1 MSKHIFIQS
10 RLDSKRLP
18 GKILYRICGKS
29 ILEIIVEKAKKIE
42 QIDKIVLITG
52 EKSKNE
58 KLIDEANR
66 LGLEVFTGN
75 NENILDRIFKASIKY
90 NSDIIIRLTGDN
102 PLIDFNII
110 NDGLDLFQNNNF
122 DFLNIDKKTYALGLN
137 FEIIRQSMLASYW
150 STYFDSYPNENTF
163 FNSFIPIDLENYKHQ
178 KFRISKLVCPE
189 NLSHIRF
196 TLDYEED
203 FLLISKI
210 FNELYPKNP
219 FFVLDD
225 ILKFIKKNPHL
236 LEINKKYIS
245 NNIS

>member
-1 MSKHIFIQS
+1 MPNHVFIQA
-10 RLDSKRLP
+10 RFDSKRLP
-18 GKILYRICGKS
+18 GKILYNVCGKS

-42 QIDKIVLITG
+42 QIDKIILITG

-75 NENILDRIFKASIKY
+75 DENILDRIFKASIKY

-110 NDGLDLFQNNNF
+110 NHGLHLFDNNNF

-163 FNSFIPIDLENYKHQ
+163 FNSFIPIDLENYAHT
-178 KFRISKLVCPE
+178 KFKISKLIYSE
-189 NLSHIRF
+189 NLSHMRF

-210 FNELYPKNP
+210 FNELYSKNP

-225 ILKFIKKNPHL
+225 ILKFIQKNPHL

-245 NNIS
+245 NNIN

>member
-1 MSKHIFIQS
+1 MVNHVFIQA
-10 RLDSKRLP
+10 RFDSKRLP

-29 ILEIIVEKAKKIE
+29 ILEIIVEKAKKIK

-52 EKSKNE
+52 EQNKNK

-75 NENILDRIFKASIKY
+75 DENILDRISKASIKY
-90 NSDIIIRLTGDN
+90 DSDIIIRLTGDN

-110 NDGLDLFQNNNF
+110 NHGLDLFQNNDY
-122 DFLNIDKKTYALGLN
+122 DFLNIDKKTYPLGLN

-150 STYFDSYPNENTF
+150 NTHFDSYQNENAF
-163 FNSFIPIDLENYKHQ
+163 FNNFIPIDLENYKHT
-178 KFRISKLVCPE
+178 KFRISKLIYPE
-189 NLSHIRF
+189 NLSHMRF
-196 TLDYEED
+196 TLDFKED

-210 FNELYPKNP
+210 FNELYQKNY

-225 ILKFIKKNPHL
+225 ILKFIQKNPHL

-245 NNIS
+245 NNIN